1 MSKKENKNTT
11 ITSEQL
17 DLLDKKISELD
28 CRMTRIEELL
38 TNIYNST
45 TKMDTHI
52 NFVEH
57 VYTKIQNPF
66 FNLLNFFSSV
76 VPKSVEQDETKYNE

>member
-1 MSKKENKNTT
+1 MSKKSSTNNTT
-11 ITSEQL
+11 VTSEQL
-17 DLLDKKISELD
+17 DILDKKISELD

-66 FNLLNFFSSV
+66 FNILNFFSSM
-76 VPKSVEQDETKYNE
+76 VPKSIEQEETMQ